1 MKKLWQLLKVTMVF
15 LFAFVMSLN
24 FVVDQAIA
32 TGQFTLSCDKN
43 NIEIN
48 GSTLSTKCKKIN
60 GDFQETSID
69 LNRYIGNLDGILSWG
84 DKDFSKTCKN
94 IGVAQL
100 LSTRQLILVAECQP
114 AVGGDVYSPS
124 EIELDAHIT
133 NADGTLKY
141 E

>member
-1 MKKLWQLLKVTMVF
+1 MKKLWQFLKVTMVF

-32 TGQFTLSCDKN
+32 TGQFSRNCDKD

-48 GSTLSTKCKKIN
+48 GSTLSTKCQKIN
-60 GDFQETSID
+60 GDFQQTSID
-69 LNRYIGNLDGILSWG
+69 LNQYIGNLDGKLSWG
-84 DKDFSKTCKN
+84 DKGFSKTCKN

-100 LSTRQLILVAECQP
+100 LSTKQLILVAECQP
-114 AVGGDVYSPS
+114 AVGGDIYSPS
-124 EIELDAHIT
+124 EIGLDAHIT